1 VSANPSE
8 SSDYDARTREFV
20 RLLGAHE
27 QELSG
32 YVVSL
37 VPHWADADEIIQET
51 KLRLWE
57 QFDQYDPTKD
67 FGGWA
72 RAIAY
77 FMVLAYRKQSQRA
90 SARFSQQFVDVVSR
104 EAASLAT
111 EAYPLRQALDD
122 CIAKLSQAAREL
134 LWACYAG
141 KETIKDVA
149 IRLGRSVRGTQR
161 AVARIR
167 IDLQHCIED
176 AARREDLQ

>member
-1 VSANPSE
+1 MSADPSK
-8 SSDYDARTREFV
+8 SSEHETRTREFV
-20 RLLGAHE
+20 RLLSAHD

-37 VPHWADADEIIQET
+37 VPNWADADEIIQET

-77 FMVLAYRKQSQRA
+77 FMMLAYRKQSQRVA
-90 SARFSQQFVDVVSR
+90 ARFSQQFVDVVSR

-111 EAYPLRQALDD
+111 EAYPLRQALSD

-161 AVARIR
+161 AVAKTRT
-167 IDLQHCIED
+167 DLQRCIED
-176 AARREDLQ
+176 AVRREELR

>member
-1 VSANPSE
+1 M
-8 SSDYDARTREFV
+8 SSSPDNNARTRQFV

-32 YVVSL
+32 YVISL
-37 VPHWADADEIIQET
+37 VPNWADADEVIQET

-57 QFDQYDPTKD
+57 QFDHFDATKD
-67 FGGWA
+67 FGAWA

-77 FMVLAYRKQSQRA
+77 FMVLAYRKRSQRA
-90 SARFSQQFVDVVSR
+90 SARFSQRFVEAVSN

-111 EAYPLRQALDD
+111 EAYPLRQALND
-122 CIAKLSQAAREL
+122 CLDKLSQAAREL

-141 KETIKDVA
+141 RETIKDVA

-161 AVARIR
+161 AVANIR
-167 IDLQHCIED
+167 AELQACIEKVM
-176 AARREDLQ
+176 RKEKMR

>member
-1 VSANPSE
+1 MSAD
-8 SSDYDARTREFV
+8 SSKFSDHEARTQEFV
-20 RLLGAHE
+20 RLLSAHE

-37 VPHWADADEIIQET
+37 VPNWADADEVIQET
-51 KLRLWE
+51 KLRLWM
-57 QFDQYDPTKD
+57 QFDRYDPTKD

-77 FMVLAYRKQSQRA
+77 FMVLAYRKRSQRA

-104 EAASLAT
+104 EAESLAV
-111 EAYPLRQALDD
+111 EASPLRQTLSD
-122 CIAKLSQAAREL
+122 CLEKLGQAARGL

-141 KETIKDVA
+141 NETIKEVA

-161 AVARIR
+161 AVAEIR
-167 IDLQHCIED
+167 IDLQRCIED
-176 AARREDLQ
+176 AMRREESR

>member
-1 VSANPSE
+1 MSAD
-8 SSDYDARTREFV
+8 SSKFSDHEARTQEFV
-20 RLLGAHE
+20 RLLSAHE

-37 VPHWADADEIIQET
+37 VPHWADADEVIQET
-51 KLRLWE
+51 KLRLWM
-57 QFDQYDPTKD
+57 QFNQYDPTKD

-77 FMVLAYRKQSQRA
+77 FMVLAYRKRSQRA

-104 EAASLAT
+104 EAELLAT
-111 EAYPLRQALDD
+111 EASPLRQALSD
-122 CIAKLSQAAREL
+122 CLEKLSQAARGL

-141 KETIKDVA
+141 NETIKEVA

-161 AVARIR
+161 AVAEIR
-167 IDLQHCIED
+167 IDLQRCIED
-176 AARREDLQ
+176 AMRREESR

>member
-1 VSANPSE
+1 MSAEPSKFSGHE
-8 SSDYDARTREFV
+8 ARTREFV
-20 RLLGAHE
+20 RLLSVHE

-37 VPHWADADEIIQET
+37 VPHWADADEVLQET

-57 QFDQYDPTKD
+57 QFDQYDPTRD

-77 FMVLAYRKQSQRA
+77 FMVLAYRKRSQRA

-104 EAASLAT
+104 EAALLAT
-111 EAYPLRQALDD
+111 DAYPLRQALSG

-149 IRLGRSVRGTQR
+149 VRLGRSVRGTQR
-161 AVARIR
+161 AVAQIR
-167 IDLQHCIED
+167 SELQHCIED
-176 AARREDLQ
+176 AMRQEDLR